1 MKQPRTLQE
10 AIKFFGDPDNA
21 LAYMVGLRWPDG
33 KVACPACGRTDVI
46 FLKNQRKWQ
55 CKSDHAKRQF
65 SAKVGTIFEDSPIPL
80 DKWLT
85 AVWMLV
91 NCRNGVSSYE
101 IARAIGVTQKSAWF
115 MLHRIRLAMQNKSF
129 GKLGGCG
136 GGGGCEADE
145 TFIGAHARNVH
156 VGKRDAK
163 VGMGKK
169 AIIVGVLERG
179 GHVRAEVVETRKRHR
194 IHKIVKENVLAGS
207 ALYTDKLLSYK
218 GLENYFAHEVVD
230 HAEGYV
236 RGQVHTN
243 GLENFWS
250 LLKRGLGG
258 TYVNVE
264 PFHLFRYLDEQVLRY
279 NNRRN
284 ADRVPIPDAKRFE
297 LALNGILGKRLTY
310 AELTGKVGETQSPAA
325 N

>member
-1 MKQPRTLQE
+1 MKDHKQPRTLQA
-10 AIKFFGDPDNA
+10 AIVYFGDPDRA
-21 LAYMVGLRWPDG
+21 LSYMVGLRWPDG
-33 KVACPACGRTDVI
+33 KVTCPNCGRKDAV

-55 CKSDHAKRQF
+55 CKSVHAKRQF
-65 SAKVGTIFEDSPIPL
+65 SAKVGTIFEDSPIAL

-101 IARAIGVTQKSAWF
+101 VARTIGVTQKSAWF

-129 GKLGGCG
+129 ASKLGGN
-136 GGGGCEADE
+136 GGGCEADE
-145 TFIGAHARNVH
+145 TFIGPTAWNVH
-156 VGKRDAK
+156 LRKREGK
-163 VGMGKK
+163 VGIGKK
-169 AIIVGVLERG
+169 AIVVGVLERG
-179 GHVRAEVVETRKRHR
+179 GHVRAEVVETRKRHK
-194 IHKIVKENVLAGS
+194 IHEIVRENVRPGS

-218 GLENYFAHEVVD
+218 GLESHFAHEVID

-258 TYVNVE
+258 TYVSVE
-264 PFHLFRYLDEQVLRY
+264 PFHLFRYLDEQVFRY
-279 NNRRN
+279 NHRRDALKN
-284 ADRVPIPDAKRFE
+284 PVPDFARFN
-297 LALNGILGKRLTY
+297 LALSNIVGKRLTY
-310 AELTGKVGETQSPAA
+310 AELTAKADATPF
-325 N
+325 